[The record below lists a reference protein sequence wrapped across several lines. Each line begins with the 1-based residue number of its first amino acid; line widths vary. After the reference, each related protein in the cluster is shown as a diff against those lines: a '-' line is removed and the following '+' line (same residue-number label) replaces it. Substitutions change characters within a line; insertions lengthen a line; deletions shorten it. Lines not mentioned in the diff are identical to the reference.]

1 MKSNIMN
8 GVITDIVDCPQ
19 CGLPAQVDEYYVV
32 EEERLICEWC
42 GYTHTKTHEG
52 IEANKGYG
60 SIHYVSKE
68 GVETAVSLKLPLSL
82 IERNQVIILIQAQ
95 FDEAKSSLYVWDDEA
110 NKIECLVGKKTKTL
124 SEHYEEEALKARLQW
139 CMDDA
144 SLLGGLLT
152 PEDYFN
158 DD

>member
-1 MKSNIMN
+1 MRSNIMN
-8 GVITDIVDCPQ
+8 GVITNIVDCPQ
-19 CGLPAQVDEYYVV
+19 CGLPAQLDEYYVV

-42 GYTHTKTHEG
+42 GYSHTKSHLG
-52 IEANKGYG
+52 IETNKGYG

-82 IERNQVIILIQAQ
+82 IERNQVILMIQAQ

-110 NKIECLVGKKTKTL
+110 NKIECLVGQKIKTL

-144 SLLGGLLT
+144 SLLNGLLSL
-152 PEDYFN
+152 EDYFN